1 MEPRLSLVTLGVAD
15 LARARAFYE
24 GLGWRL
30 SPASQEGVA
39 FYQGN
44 GLALALFPRAE
55 LAADAG
61 LPDVPTG
68 FAGIT
73 LAYNARSVEEV
84 DAVHAL
90 ALSLGARN
98 VKTPRAVFWGGHS
111 GYFADPDGHLWEVA
125 HNPFF
130 PLDAH
135 GNLTLPTGD
144 PAP

>member
-1 MEPRLSLVTLGVAD
+1 MMEPRLSVVTLGVAN

-24 GLGWRL
+24 GLGWHR
-30 SPASQEGVA
+30 SSASQEGIA
-39 FYQGN
+39 FYQAN

-61 LPDVPTG
+61 LPDAPTG
-68 FAGIT
+68 FSAVA
-73 LAYNARSVEEV
+73 LAWNGRSREEV

-90 ALSLGARN
+90 ALSLGARD
-98 VKTPRAVFWGGHS
+98 VKAPQAVFWGGYS

-130 PLDAH
+130 PLDER
-135 GNLTLPTGD
+135 GNLSLTAGAEP
-144 PAP
+144 